1 MAAQRFRTAAD
12 GDIDRNKTIRF
23 SFDGKIYEGCDGD
36 TLASAL
42 MANGVRVLGRSFK
55 YHRPRGL
62 FAMGPEEPNALV
74 TVRQGARRE
83 PNIPATMVEI
93 FDGLVAESQN
103 HWPSLGFDLTRVNDL
118 LSSVSGIGFLLQD
131 VHVAGL
137 VLGAGLR
144 TSDPQSGRHG
154 GGSRSTGPRPL

>member
-1 MAAQRFRTAAD
+1 
-12 GDIDRNKTIRF
+12 
-23 SFDGKIYEGCDGD
+23 
-36 TLASAL
+36 
-42 MANGVRVLGRSFK
+42 
-55 YHRPRGL
+55 
-62 FAMGPEEPNALV
+62 MGPEEPNALV

-118 LSSVSGIGFLLQD
+118 LSSVLVSGFYYKTFMWPY
-131 VHVAGL
+131 L

-154 GGSRSTGPRPL
+154 GGSRSAGPRPL

>member
-118 LSSVSGIGFLLQD
+118 LSSVLVSGFYYKTFMWPASFWEPVYERLIRKA
-131 VHVAGL
+131 AGM
-137 VLGAGLR
+137 GL
-144 TSDPQSGRHG
+144 SLIHI
-154 GGSRSTGPRPL
+154 

>member
-1 MAAQRFRTAAD
+1 MAGQKFRTAT
-12 GDIDRNKTIRF
+12 GGVVDRDTTVRF
-23 SFDGKIYEGCDGD
+23 NFDGKIYEGCAGD

-62 FAMGPEEPNALV
+62 FALGPEEPNALV

-93 FDGLVAESQN
+93 FEGLVAESQN
-103 HWPSLGFDLTRVNDL
+103 YWPTLGFDLTRINDL
-118 LSSVSGIGFLLQD
+118 LSSVLVSGFYYK
-131 VHVAGL
+131 
-137 VLGAGLR
+137 
-144 TSDPQSGRHG
+144 TF
-154 GGSRSTGPRPL
+154 